1 MSKIGEWDARESE
14 GQETQGSESQGLEV
28 CGKSEHKKD
37 PGSPGG

>member
-1 MSKIGEWDARESE
+1 MSRIKEEDTEESE
-14 GQETQGSESQGLEV
+14 GQETQGNESQGLGV

>member
-1 MSKIGEWDARESE
+1 MSKIEEGDMEESE
-14 GQETQGSESQGLEV
+14 GQKTQGSESQGLGV